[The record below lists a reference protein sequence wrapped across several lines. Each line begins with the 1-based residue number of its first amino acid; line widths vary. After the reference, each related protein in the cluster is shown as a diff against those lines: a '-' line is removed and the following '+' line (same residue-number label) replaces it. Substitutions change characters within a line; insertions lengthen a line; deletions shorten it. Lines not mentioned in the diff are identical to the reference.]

1 MTRSEPTTRTWP
13 TSTMATEVDGQPEI
27 ASSSAMAAF
36 ESAGA
41 PRSLLPSAR
50 IGRASRG
57 AGGILA
63 RLWDW
68 IRLPRVKRFRCCAR
82 CGLTLDADR
91 SGVGTY
97 CYGWIGGPYQRCCTS
112 TYRYG

>member
-1 MTRSEPTTRTWP
+1 
-13 TSTMATEVDGQPEI
+13 MATEVDGQPEI
-27 ASSSAMAAF
+27 ASSSALVPF

-41 PRSLLPSAR
+41 PRSLLPAAR

-68 IRLPRVKRFRCCAR
+68 IRLPRAKRFRCCAR
-82 CGLTLDADR
+82 CGLALDADR
-91 SGVGTY
+91 SGAGTY
-97 CYGWIGGPYQRCCTS
+97 CDGWLGEPYNRCMS
-112 TYRYG
+112 ATYQLR